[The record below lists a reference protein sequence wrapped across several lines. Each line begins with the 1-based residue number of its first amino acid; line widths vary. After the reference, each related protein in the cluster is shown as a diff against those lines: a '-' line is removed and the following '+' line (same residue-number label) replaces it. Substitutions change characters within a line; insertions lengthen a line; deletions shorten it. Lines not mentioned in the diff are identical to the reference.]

1 MPYGLRQMIRLTLTL
16 KIYRDLDTAS
26 FSTTMYAAPGPDQ
39 IWFTE
44 DDLPSHQE
52 GATFNMDGVML
63 AYKTFHLLW
72 PGNDAL
78 PGTEDNGIQQSMT
91 TVDIEAGMTKYIN
104 FTGRGLDNILFTEDD
119 PVSDYKLQKVVVS
132 TDSQER
138 RSITTHYTSAG
149 ADGLWFTSDDVSAEV
164 TAGLSIV
171 NGHSHKFINHIDAGA
186 DGTWLTDDDI
196 IGSYQITQYAENG
209 NMVLFL
215 QVDGAGPDGV
225 WFTDDDRILY
235 KTEYDPLN

>member
-26 FSTTMYAAPGPDQ
+26 FSTSLFAVFGLDL
-39 IWFTE
+39 IWFSE

-104 FTGRGLDNILFTEDD
+104 FTNHKQNNKKITEDD
-119 PVSDYKLQKVVVS
+119 
-132 TDSQER
+132 
-138 RSITTHYTSAG
+138 
-149 ADGLWFTSDDVSAEV
+149 
-164 TAGLSIV
+164 
-171 NGHSHKFINHIDAGA
+171 
-186 DGTWLTDDDI
+186 
-196 IGSYQITQYAENG
+196 
-209 NMVLFL
+209 
-215 QVDGAGPDGV
+215 
-225 WFTDDDRILY
+225 
-235 KTEYDPLN
+235 

>member
-78 PGTEDNGIQQSMT
+78 PGTEDDGIQQSMT

-149 ADGLWFTSDDVSAEV
+149 ADGTR
-164 TAGLSIV
+164 
-171 NGHSHKFINHIDAGA
+171 
-186 DGTWLTDDDI
+186 LTDDDI

-235 KTEYDPLN
+235 KTEY